1 MLVNKLEKKFSTDN
15 LPVIE
20 SEANK
25 FLKNENVTKSSIS
38 SLERRIEMKIKEMQF
53 QSIESN

>member
-15 LPVIE
+15 LSVIE
-20 SEANK
+20 NEANK
-25 FLKNENVTKSSIS
+25 FLKCENVTKSSIS